1 MRERDRIVV
10 PQNEWTLSEFSDQ
23 LVAGVR
29 FQPSG
34 KIYHF
39 DASEVD
45 DLRPGDFA
53 LVETVRGTQLGE
65 IVSVRPPRDREDVR
79 TLKPI
84 RQRATGRELAL
95 RQHWQAEEEKALE
108 LAREEAARLRVP
120 IKVVLA
126 EYTLDGKRLTLLYGS
141 EEHYVNTNELERR
154 LRGQLDV
161 RVELLKIGP
170 RDQAK
175 LLGGCG
181 ACGGPRCCSQ
191 FLPEFT
197 SISIK
202 MAKKQGVSL
211 HPSAITG
218 MCDRLRCCLSYEH
231 AHYVHALR
239 SLPPRNKRV
248 GTPYGEGRVIDRMPL
263 KQTVAVK
270 VEDRRIELS
279 AEEVEPLSDQSQ

>member
-1 MRERDRIVV
+1 MGV
-10 PQNEWTLSEFSDQ
+10 PYTESTLSALTDQ

-39 DASEVD
+39 DASRID

-53 LVETVRGTQLGE
+53 LVETVRGSQLGE
-65 IVSVRPPRDREDVR
+65 VVIVRPPKRSEDVR

-84 RQRATGRELAL
+84 KRRAGGRELAL
-95 RQHWQAEEEKALE
+95 RHWWQEREEQALE
-108 LAREEAARLRVP
+108 LARQEARNLGLR
-120 IKVVLA
+120 IKVVVA
-126 EYTLDGKRLTLLYGS
+126 EYTLDGDRLTLLYGS
-141 EEHYVNTNELERR
+141 EEKYVELGELERR
-154 LRGQLDV
+154 LQRELDT

-181 ACGGPRCCSQ
+181 ACGGPRCCSH

-202 MAKKQGVSL
+202 MAKKQSVSL

-218 MCDRLRCCLSYEH
+218 MCDRLRCCLGYE
-231 AHYVHALR
+231 YDQYLDALR
-239 SLPPRNKRV
+239 ELPRRKRRV
-248 GTPYGEGRVIDRMPL
+248 KTPYGDGRVIDLLPL
-263 KQTVAVK
+263 KRAVVVT
-270 VEDRRIELS
+270 VEDRRLELS
-279 AEEVEPLSDQSQ
+279 IDEIEPIST

>member
-1 MRERDRIVV
+1 MSKNRS
-10 PQNEWTLSEFSDQ
+10 TLSELTDH
-23 LVAGVR
+23 LIAGVR

-39 DASEVD
+39 DASGVD

-53 LVETVRGTQLGE
+53 VVETVRGTQLGE
-65 IVSVRPPRDREDVR
+65 IVTVRPPRPDEDLRV
-79 TLKPI
+79 LKPI
-84 RQRATGRELAL
+84 RRRATGNDLAL
-95 RQHWQAEEEKALE
+95 RQRWQRQEKKALE
-108 LAREEAARLRVP
+108 LAREEAERRGLH

-141 EEHYVNTNELERR
+141 EERHGSLNGLEQW
-154 LRGQLDV
+154 LQSQLDT
-161 RVELLKIGP
+161 RVDLLKIGP

-181 ACGGPRCCSQ
+181 ACGGARCCAQ

-218 MCDRLRCCLSYEH
+218 MCNRLRCCLSYEYK
-231 AHYVHALR
+231 HYVEALR
-239 SLPPRNKRV
+239 SLPSRKRRV
-248 GTPYGEGRVIDRMPL
+248 KTPYGEGRVIDVNPL
-263 KQTVAVK
+263 KQAVIVQ
-270 VEDRRIELS
+270 VEERRLELS
-279 AEEVEPLSDQSQ
+279 EEEVEPI

>member
-1 MRERDRIVV
+1 MTV
-10 PQNEWTLSEFSDQ
+10 PDNESTLSDFSDK
-23 LVAGVR
+23 LIAGVR

-39 DASEVD
+39 DASEVG

-65 IVSVRPPRDREDVR
+65 VVSVRPPRQGEDVR
-79 TLKPI
+79 VLKPI
-84 RQRATGRELAL
+84 KRRATGRDLAL
-95 RQHWQAEEEKALE
+95 RQKWQKEEEKALE
-108 LAREEAARLRVP
+108 LARREAEALGLS

-126 EYTLDGKRLTLLYGS
+126 EYTLDGKRLTLLYGT
-141 EEHYVNTNELERR
+141 EEKHVDVGELERR
-154 LRGQLDV
+154 LKRELDT
-161 RVELLKIGP
+161 RVDLLKIGP

-175 LLGGCG
+175 LMGGCG
-181 ACGGPRCCSQ
+181 ACGGPRCCSH

-218 MCDRLRCCLSYEH
+218 MCDRLRCCLQYE
-231 AHYVHALR
+231 YDQYIEALR
-239 SLPPRNKRV
+239 HLPRRKRRV
-248 GTPYGEGRVIDRMPL
+248 KTPYGEGRVIDLVPL
-263 KQTVAVK
+263 RHTVIVRI
-270 VEDRRIELS
+270 EDRRVELS
-279 AEEVEPLSDQSQ
+279 VDEIERVS

>member
-1 MRERDRIVV
+1 MLQSES
-10 PQNEWTLSEFSDQ
+10 TLSEWADR
-23 LVAGVR
+23 LIAGVR

-39 DASEVD
+39 DASGID

-53 LVETVRGTQLGE
+53 VVETVRGTQLGE
-65 IVSVRPPRDREDVR
+65 IVTLCPLREGEDVR
-79 TLKPI
+79 GLKPI
-84 RQRATGRELAL
+84 KQRATSRELAL
-95 RQHWQAEEEKALE
+95 RQRWQQEEERALQ
-108 LAREEAARLRVP
+108 LARDAAQALGLP

-126 EYTLDGKRLTLLYGS
+126 EFTLDGKRLTLLYGS
-141 EEHYVNTNELERR
+141 EEHHLNLSGLERR
-154 LRGQLDV
+154 LKAQVDA

-218 MCDRLRCCLSYEH
+218 MCNRLRCCLSYEH
-231 AHYVHALR
+231 DHYVEALKR
-239 SLPPRNKRV
+239 LPSRKTRV
-248 GTPYGEGRVIDRMPL
+248 KTPFGEGRVIDLKPL
-263 KQTVAVK
+263 KQAVVVQ
-270 VEDRRIELS
+270 VEDRRVELS
-279 AEEVEPLSDQSQ
+279 YEEIEPVSRRS

>member
-1 MRERDRIVV
+1 MAGWEGSMTH
-10 PQNEWTLSEFSDQ
+10 PNTGSTLSDFSET

-34 KIYHF
+34 KVYHF
-39 DASEVD
+39 DASEVE

-53 LVETVRGTQLGE
+53 LVETVRGAQLGE
-65 IVSVRPPRDREDVR
+65 VVTVRPPRQGEDVR

-84 RQRATGRELAL
+84 KRRAAGRELAL
-95 RQHWQAEEEKALE
+95 RQSWQKREEEALE
-108 LAREEAARLRVP
+108 LARREADRLALP
-120 IKVVLA
+120 IKIVVA

-141 EEHYVNTNELERR
+141 EERHYDVSELERR
-154 LRGQLDV
+154 LQRELKT

-175 LLGGCG
+175 LMGGCG
-181 ACGGPRCCSQ
+181 ACGGPRCCSH

-218 MCDRLRCCLSYEH
+218 MCDRLRCCLQYEYDQYI
-231 AHYVHALR
+231 AALR
-239 SLPPRNKRV
+239 DLPRRKKRV
-248 GTPYGEGRVIDRMPL
+248 KTPYGEGTVIDLVPL
-263 KQTVAVK
+263 KDAVI
-270 VEDRRIELS
+270 VSIEDRRVELP
-279 AEEVEPLSDQSQ
+279 AEEVEPISS

>member
-1 MRERDRIVV
+1 MTVS
-10 PQNEWTLSEFSDQ
+10 QGEWTLPSFSDE
-23 LVAGVR
+23 LIAGVR

-39 DASEVD
+39 DASRVD

-65 IVSVRPPRDREDVR
+65 VVNVRPPRTGEDPR
-79 TLKPI
+79 MLKPI
-84 RQRATGRELAL
+84 KQRAMGRELAL
-95 RQHWQAEEEKALE
+95 RQAWQGREKEALE
-108 LAREEAARLRVP
+108 LARQEAERLSFP

-141 EEHYVNTNELERR
+141 EERRLDLSELEKR
-154 LRGQLDV
+154 LERKLDT

-181 ACGGPRCCSQ
+181 ACGGPRCCSH

-218 MCDRLRCCLSYEH
+218 MCDRLRCCLHYEYDQ
-231 AHYVHALR
+231 YVEALR
-239 SLPPRNKRV
+239 DLPRRKRRV
-248 GTPYGEGRVIDRMPL
+248 KTPYGEGRVIDLLPL
-263 KQTVAVK
+263 RHAV
-270 VEDRRIELS
+270 VVSIEDRRVELS
-279 AEEVEPLSDQSQ
+279 VEEIEPASK

>member
-1 MRERDRIVV
+1 VSESESTLFELCDRLI
-10 PQNEWTLSEFSDQ
+10 
-23 LVAGVR
+23 AGVR

-39 DASEVD
+39 DASEME

-53 LVETVRGTQLGE
+53 VVETVRGTQLGE
-65 IVSVRPPRDREDVR
+65 VVTVRPPRRDEDVR
-79 TLKPI
+79 MLKPI
-84 RQRATGRELAL
+84 KCRATGRELAL
-95 RQHWQAEEEKALE
+95 RQRWQKKEEKALD
-108 LAREEAARLRVP
+108 LARREADRLGQP

-126 EYTLDGKRLTLLYGS
+126 EYTLDGQRLTLLYSS
-141 EEHYVNTNELERR
+141 EERQLNLNELERR
-154 LRGQLDV
+154 LRRQLDT

-175 LLGGCG
+175 LMGGCG
-181 ACGGPRCCSQ
+181 ACGGPRCCSH

-218 MCDRLRCCLSYEH
+218 MCDRLRCCLSYEYDY
-231 AHYVHALR
+231 YVRALR
-239 SLPPRNKRV
+239 RLPSRRQHV
-248 GTPYGEGRVIDRMPL
+248 QTPYGEGEVIDLVPL
-263 KQTVAVK
+263 KQTVVVK
-270 VEDRRIELS
+270 VADRRIELS
-279 AEEVEPLSDQSQ
+279 VEEIEPISKHS

>member
-1 MRERDRIVV
+1 MSKNRS
-10 PQNEWTLSEFSDQ
+10 TLSELTDH
-23 LVAGVR
+23 LIAGVR

-39 DASEVD
+39 DASGVD

-53 LVETVRGTQLGE
+53 VVETVRGTQLGE
-65 IVSVRPPRDREDVR
+65 IVTVRPPRPDEDLRV
-79 TLKPI
+79 LKPI
-84 RQRATGRELAL
+84 RRRATGNDLAL
-95 RQHWQAEEEKALE
+95 RQRWQREEKKALE
-108 LAREEAARLRVP
+108 LAREEAERRGLR

-141 EEHYVNTNELERR
+141 EERHGNLNGLEQW
-154 LRGQLDV
+154 LQSQLDT
-161 RVELLKIGP
+161 RVDLLKIGP

-181 ACGGPRCCSQ
+181 ACGGPRCCAQ

-218 MCDRLRCCLSYEH
+218 MCNRLRCCLSYEYK
-231 AHYVHALR
+231 HYVEALR
-239 SLPPRNKRV
+239 SLPSRKRRV
-248 GTPYGEGRVIDRMPL
+248 KTPYGEGRVIDVNPL
-263 KQTVAVK
+263 KQAVI
-270 VEDRRIELS
+270 VQVDERRLELS
-279 AEEVEPLSDQSQ
+279 EEEIEPI

>member
-1 MRERDRIVV
+1 MSVLHRES
-10 PQNEWTLSEFSDQ
+10 TLSALCDR
-23 LVAGVR
+23 LIAGVR

-39 DASEVD
+39 DASKIG

-53 LVETVRGTQLGE
+53 LVETVRGPQLGE
-65 IVSVRPPRDREDVR
+65 VVTVRPPGEGEDVR

-84 RQRATGRELAL
+84 KRRATGRELAL
-95 RQHWQAEEEKALE
+95 RQWWQEREDEALE
-108 LAREEAARLRVP
+108 LARQEADRLGLP
-120 IKVVLA
+120 IKVVVA

-141 EEHYVNTNELERR
+141 EERRYDLSELER
-154 LRGQLDV
+154 QLQRELES

-175 LLGGCG
+175 LMGGCG
-181 ACGGPRCCSQ
+181 ACGGPRCCSH

-218 MCDRLRCCLSYEH
+218 MCDRLRCCLQYEYGQ
-231 AHYVHALR
+231 YVDAL
-239 SLPPRNKRV
+239 SDLPRRKRRV
-248 GTPYGEGRVIDRMPL
+248 KTPYGEGRVIDLVPL
-263 KQTVAVK
+263 KHAVI
-270 VEDRRIELS
+270 VSIENRRVELS
-279 AEEVEPLSDQSQ
+279 VDEIEPVSD

>member
-1 MRERDRIVV
+1 MSASRS
-10 PQNEWTLSEFSDQ
+10 PLSDFSDQ
-23 LVAGVR
+23 LIAGVR

-39 DASEVD
+39 NASEID

-65 IVSVRPPRDREDVR
+65 VVNLRPPREDEDVR

-95 RQHWQAEEEKALE
+95 RQWWQKEEEKALE
-108 LAREEAARLRVP
+108 LARQEAKALGLP
-120 IKVVLA
+120 IKVVVA
-126 EYTLDGKRLTLLYGS
+126 EYTLDGNRLTLLYGS
-141 EEHYVNTNELERR
+141 EERHLNLHELEVRLQRR
-154 LRGQLDV
+154 FDT

-175 LLGGCG
+175 LMGGCG

-218 MCDRLRCCLSYEH
+218 VCDRLRCCLYFEH
-231 AHYVHALR
+231 GQYLEALR
-239 SLPPRNKRV
+239 CLPRRNERV
-248 GTPYGEGRVIDRMPL
+248 KTPYGEGRVTDLLPLRNAVVVRID
-263 KQTVAVK
+263 
-270 VEDRRIELS
+270 DRRLELPAKEIEPIS
-279 AEEVEPLSDQSQ
+279 A

>member
-1 MRERDRIVV
+1 MS
-10 PQNEWTLSEFSDQ
+10 QTKSTLFE
-23 LVAGVR
+23 LNTHLIAGIR

-39 DASEVD
+39 NASGID
-45 DLRPGDFA
+45 DLRPGDYA
-53 LVETVRGTQLGE
+53 VVETVRGTQLGE
-65 IVSVRPPRDREDVR
+65 VVTVRPAREKEDVR
-79 TLKPI
+79 VLKPI
-84 RQRATGRELAL
+84 KQRATGRELAL
-95 RQHWQAEEEKALE
+95 RQRWQQEEEKALG
-108 LAREEAARLRVP
+108 LARDEAQALGMP

-126 EYTLDGKRLTLLYGS
+126 EYTLDGRRLTLLYGS
-141 EEHYVNTNELERR
+141 EERHLNLNELERR
-154 LRGQLDV
+154 LERRLDT

-218 MCDRLRCCLSYEH
+218 ICDRLRCCLSYEH
-231 AHYVHALR
+231 EHYVQALR
-239 SLPPRNKRV
+239 SLPSRNRRV
-248 GTPYGEGRVIDRMPL
+248 KTPYGEGHVVDQIPL
-263 KQTVAVK
+263 KEAVIVQ
-270 VEDRRIELS
+270 VEDRRVQVTRDELES
-279 AEEVEPLSDQSQ
+279 ASNQL

>member
-1 MRERDRIVV
+1 M
-10 PQNEWTLSEFSDQ
+10 SEFHPESTLCAFSDE
-23 LVAGVR
+23 LIAGVR

-39 DASEVD
+39 DASKID

-65 IVSVRPPRDREDVR
+65 VVTVRPPRQGEDVR
-79 TLKPI
+79 VLKPI
-84 RQRATGRELAL
+84 KQRATGRELAL
-95 RQHWQAEEEKALE
+95 RQCWQKEEAKALE
-108 LAREEAARLRVP
+108 LARAEAEVLGLP

-126 EYTLDGKRLTLLYGS
+126 EYTLDGERLTLLYGS
-141 EEHYVNTNELERR
+141 EEKHLNVRELERR
-154 LRGQLDV
+154 LQRQLDTHV
-161 RVELLKIGP
+161 DLLKIGP

-175 LLGGCG
+175 LMGGCG
-181 ACGGPRCCSQ
+181 ACGGPRCCSH

-218 MCDRLRCCLSYEH
+218 MCDRLRCCLQYE
-231 AHYVHALR
+231 YEQYLEALR
-239 SLPPRNKRV
+239 RLPRRKRRV
-248 GTPYGEGRVIDRMPL
+248 KTPYGVGRVIDLVPL
-263 KQTVAVK
+263 RHAVI
-270 VEDRRIELS
+270 VSIEDRRVELP
-279 AEEVEPLSDQSQ
+279 AEEVEPVS

>member
-1 MRERDRIVV
+1 MTVPCRES
-10 PQNEWTLSEFSDQ
+10 TLAAFSDH
-23 LVAGVR
+23 LIAGVR

-39 DASEVD
+39 DASRIE

-53 LVETVRGTQLGE
+53 LVETVRGAQLGE
-65 IVSVRPPRDREDVR
+65 VVIVRPPRKDEDVR

-84 RQRATGRELAL
+84 KRRATGRELAL
-95 RQHWQAEEEKALE
+95 RHWWQKREDEALE
-108 LAREEAARLRVP
+108 FARQEVDRLSLP
-120 IKVVLA
+120 IKVVVA

-141 EEHYVNTNELERR
+141 EERRYDLSQLERR
-154 LRGQLDV
+154 LQAKLET

-175 LLGGCG
+175 LMGGCG
-181 ACGGPRCCSQ
+181 ACGGPRCCSH

-218 MCDRLRCCLSYEH
+218 MCNRLRCCLHYEYGQYLD
-231 AHYVHALR
+231 AAKG
-239 SLPPRNKRV
+239 LPRRKRRV
-248 GTPYGEGRVIDRMPL
+248 KTPYGEGRVIDLVPL
-263 KQTVAVK
+263 KNAVI
-270 VEDRRIELS
+270 VSIEDRRVELS
-279 AEEVEPLSDQSQ
+279 VDEIEPLSD

>member
-1 MRERDRIVV
+1 MGMRYAES
-10 PQNEWTLSEFSDQ
+10 TLSALSDQ
-23 LVAGVR
+23 LIAGVR

-39 DASEVD
+39 DASRSE

-53 LVETVRGTQLGE
+53 LVETVRGAQLGE
-65 IVSVRPPRDREDVR
+65 VVTVRPPREGEDVR

-84 RQRATGRELAL
+84 KRRAGGRELAL
-95 RQHWQAEEEKALE
+95 RHWWQEREDEALK
-108 LAREEAARLRVP
+108 LARREAGNLGLR
-120 IKVVLA
+120 IKIVVA

-141 EEHYVNTNELERR
+141 DEKYVDVGELEKR
-154 LRGQLDV
+154 LQRELDA

-175 LLGGCG
+175 LMGGCG
-181 ACGGPRCCSQ
+181 ACGGPRCCSH

-218 MCDRLRCCLSYEH
+218 MCDRLRCCLHYEH
-231 AHYVHALR
+231 DQYLDAMR
-239 SLPPRNKRV
+239 ELPRRRRRV
-248 GTPYGEGRVIDRMPL
+248 RTPYGEGRVIDLVPL
-263 KQTVAVK
+263 KRAVI
-270 VEDRRIELS
+270 VSIDDRRVELS
-279 AEEVEPLSDQSQ
+279 VEEVEPISQ

>member
-1 MRERDRIVV
+1 MS
-10 PQNEWTLSEFSDQ
+10 QNRSTLSELTDH
-23 LVAGVR
+23 LIAGVR

-39 DASEVD
+39 DASGVD

-53 LVETVRGTQLGE
+53 VVETVRGTQLGE
-65 IVSVRPPRDREDVR
+65 IVTVRPPRPDEDLRV
-79 TLKPI
+79 LKPI
-84 RQRATGRELAL
+84 RRRATGNDLAL
-95 RQHWQAEEEKALE
+95 RQRWQREEKKALE
-108 LAREEAARLRVP
+108 LAREEAERRGLR

-141 EEHYVNTNELERR
+141 EERHGNLNGLEQW
-154 LRGQLDV
+154 LQSQLDT
-161 RVELLKIGP
+161 RVDLLKIGP

-181 ACGGPRCCSQ
+181 ACGGPRCCAQ

-218 MCDRLRCCLSYEH
+218 MCNRLRCCLSYEYK
-231 AHYVHALR
+231 HYVEALR
-239 SLPPRNKRV
+239 SLPSRKRRV
-248 GTPYGEGRVIDRMPL
+248 KTPYGEGRVIDVNPL
-263 KQTVAVK
+263 KQAVI
-270 VEDRRIELS
+270 VQVDERRLELS
-279 AEEVEPLSDQSQ
+279 EEEIEPI

>member
-1 MRERDRIVV
+1 MV
-10 PQNEWTLSEFSDQ
+10 PQNELTLSEFSDE
-23 LVAGVR
+23 LIAGVR

-39 DASEVD
+39 DASRVD

-53 LVETVRGTQLGE
+53 LVETVRGTQIGE
-65 IVSVRPPRDREDVR
+65 IVSVRPPREGEDLR
-79 TLKPI
+79 ALKPI
-84 RQRATGRELAL
+84 QQRATGRELAL
-95 RQHWQAEEEKALE
+95 RQRWQDEEEKALE
-108 LAREEAARLRVP
+108 LAREEAETLGVP

-141 EEHYVNTNELERR
+141 EEHHVNTNELERR
-154 LRGQLDV
+154 LQRQLDV

-181 ACGGPRCCSQ
+181 ACGGPQCCSQ

-197 SISIK
+197 SISIR

-231 AHYVHALR
+231 AHYVQVLR
-239 SLPPRNKRV
+239 SLPPCNKRV
-248 GTPYGEGRVIDRMPL
+248 STPYGEGRVIDRLPL
-263 KQTVAVK
+263 KQAV
-270 VEDRRIELS
+270 VVRVDDRRIELS
-279 AEEVEPLSDQSQ
+279 AEEAEPIPDQS